1 GLLEVDSFVADA
13 IFKLNDLI
21 LMTGTELIVTGIK
34 PNLAMKMGEMR
45 EDFRELNT
53 YMNVKSALK
62 KLHI

>member
-1 GLLEVDSFVADA
+1 MADA

-62 KLHI
+62 KLQI

>member
-1 GLLEVDSFVADA
+1 EVDSFVADA

-62 KLHI
+62 KLNI